1 MITGIPGLSE
11 NIHIHAI
18 IDRYLEHSRIFIF
31 QNGGKPLYF
40 MGSAD
45 WMPRSLYNRIE
56 VVTPVLDKDCQK
68 ELQFIFDSGFN
79 DNMKSFVVDG
89 KGQNIR
95 YTDGAGKIR
104 SQEILYK
111 HYKNK

>member
-1 MITGIPGLSE
+1 M
-11 NIHIHAI
+11 
-18 IDRYLEHSRIFIF
+18 
-31 QNGGKPLYF
+31 
-40 MGSAD
+40 
-45 WMPRSLYNRIE
+45 
-56 VVTPVLDKDCQK
+56 
-68 ELQFIFDSGFN
+68 QFIFDSGFN

>member
-1 MITGIPGLSE
+1 MTQFADRTLLEMDQMIHTCF
-11 NIHIHAI
+11 
-18 IDRYLEHSRIFIF
+18 LE
-31 QNGGKPLYF
+31 
-40 MGSAD
+40 
-45 WMPRSLYNRIE
+45 PRH
-56 VVTPVLDKDCQK
+56 VAQGDCQK

-79 DNMKSFVVDG
+79 DNTKSFVVDG